1 VIIDIGTGDG
11 RFVYQSAREHP
22 DRFYIGV
29 DAQAGALEKISQ
41 KIYRKPAKGGLPN
54 ALFIQAA
61 VEALPME
68 LDGVADAIHIHFPW
82 GSLLRAVAMGDQ
94 AVLGKLRSICRPG
107 ALLNIVIA
115 LDPERDKSE
124 ISRLKLEPLTPDF
137 VKATLIPRYH
147 AAGFGAAGFGA
158 AGFGAA
164 GFGAAETGAIE
175 YRAISSSEWPQ
186 LPTSWARRLAGNA
199 ERSLI
204 YLNARAATLTETS
217 RRD

>member
-68 LDGVADAIHIHFPW
+68 LNGAADAVHIHFPW
-82 GSLLRAVAMGDQ
+82 GSLLRAVAMGDE
-94 AVLGKLRSICRPG
+94 AVLGKLRSICAPG
-107 ALLNIVIA
+107 APLEIVIA
-115 LDPERDKSE
+115 LDSERDKSE
-124 ISRLKLEPLTPDF
+124 ISRLKLEPLTPEF

-147 AAGFGAAGFGA
+147 AAGCD
-158 AGFGAA
+158 
-164 GFGAAETGAIE
+164 AIE
-175 YRAISSSEWPQ
+175 YRAISPSEWPQ

-199 ERSLI
+199 ERSLT
-204 YLNARAATLTETS
+204 YLIARAATLTETS

>member
-22 DRFYIGV
+22 DRFHIGV

-68 LDGVADAIHIHFPW
+68 LDGIADAVHIHFPW
-82 GSLLRAVAMGDQ
+82 GSLLRAVAMGEE
-94 AVLGKLRSICRPG
+94 AVLRKLRGICAPG
-107 ALLNIVIA
+107 ALLKIVIA

-124 ISRLKLEPLTPDF
+124 ISRLKLEPLTPEF
-137 VKATLIPRYH
+137 VRATLIPRFH
-147 AAGFGAAGFGA
+147 AAGFGAM
-158 AGFGAA
+158 
-164 GFGAAETGAIE
+164 E
-175 YRAISSSEWPQ
+175 YRAISPSEWPQ

-199 ERSLI
+199 DRAPTYLI
-204 YLNARAATLTETS
+204 ARAATLTETS